1 MAYRGRKSNDDRNH
15 EIVNKEEFITDV
27 NRGVIVKDLMKKYNV
42 TQYCVM
48 KTKKEL
54 GLLDISYSNKNRK
67 ISKTI

>member
-1 MAYRGRKSNDDRNH
+1 MARRSNTLNEKNH
-15 EIVNKEEFITDV
+15 EIVNKEAFINDV
-27 NRGVIVKDLMKKYNV
+27 NRGVIVKDLMKRYNV

-67 ISKTI
+67 VKKSI

>member
-1 MAYRGRKSNDDRNH
+1 MAYTRRRNISDKNN
-15 EIVNKEEFITDV
+15 EILNKEKFIEDV
-27 NRGVIVKDLMKKYNV
+27 NRGVIVKDLMKEYNV

-54 GLLDISYSNKNRK
+54 GLLDIRYSNKNKK

>member
-1 MAYRGRKSNDDRNH
+1 MAYARRRNVSDKNN
-15 EIVNKEEFITDV
+15 EILNKEKFIEDV
-27 NRGVIVKDLMKKYNV
+27 NRGVIVKDLMKEYNV

-54 GLLDISYSNKNRK
+54 GLLDIRYSNKNKK

>member
-1 MAYRGRKSNDDRNH
+1 MGQRINTFNTKNH
-15 EIVNKEEFITDV
+15 EIMNKEEFINDV

-54 GLLDISYSNKNRK
+54 DLLDISYSNKNRI
-67 ISKTI
+67 ISKSV

>member
-1 MAYRGRKSNDDRNH
+1 MGRRINALNEKNH
-15 EIVNKEEFITDV
+15 EIVNKEEFINDV

-67 ISKTI
+67 VQKSI

>member
-1 MAYRGRKSNDDRNH
+1 MASYKKTYNSDKNH
-15 EIVNKEEFITDV
+15 EIVDTKQFIEDV

-42 TQYCVM
+42 SQYCVM

-54 GLLDISYSNKNRK
+54 GLLDISYSHKNRK